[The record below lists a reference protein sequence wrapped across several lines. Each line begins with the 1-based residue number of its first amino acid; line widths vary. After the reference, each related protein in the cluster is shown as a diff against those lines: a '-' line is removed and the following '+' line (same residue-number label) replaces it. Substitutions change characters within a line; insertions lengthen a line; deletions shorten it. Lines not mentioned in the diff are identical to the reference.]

1 MMTILSQDELNEK
14 LEEAYKRGLNDGLD
28 KQNEVNGDNIVKLTK
43 EEYDEDI
50 EKAYKEGFEY
60 GKIEGRLEGA
70 VGEYSR
76 GFSEG
81 YKQGMETN
89 NFRAPMPIPVPGGWS
104 EPGTVPNPYIYPT
117 PNPITCPQVWYSST
131 MTATDTAKGFERK

>member
-1 MMTILSQDELNEK
+1 MMIILDENELNAK
-14 LEEAYKRGLNDGLD
+14 LERAYKDGLNDGLS
-28 KQNEVNGDNIVKLTK
+28 KQNEVNGDNIVKMTK
-43 EEYDEDI
+43 DEYNEDI
-50 EKAYKEGFEY
+50 EKAHQEGFEK
-60 GKIEGRLEGA
+60 GKLEGA

-89 NFRAPMPIPVPGGWS
+89 NFRAPMPIPVPGGWT
-104 EPGTVPNPYIYPT
+104 EPGTAPNPYPYPY

-131 MTATDTAKGFERK
+131 MTSTDTAKGFERK

>member
-1 MMTILSQDELNEK
+1 MMIILNQDELNEK

-28 KQNEVNGDNIVKLTK
+28 KQNEVNSDNIVKLTK

-50 EKAYKEGFEY
+50 EKAYKEGFDN
-60 GKIEGRLEGA
+60 GKIKGA

-89 NFRAPMPIPVPGGWS
+89 NFKTPMPIPVPGGWG
-104 EPGTVPNPYIYPT
+104 EPGTSPYLY
-117 PNPITCPQVWYSST
+117 PNPISYPQVWYSSN
-131 MTATDTAKGFERK
+131 MTTTDTAKGFERK